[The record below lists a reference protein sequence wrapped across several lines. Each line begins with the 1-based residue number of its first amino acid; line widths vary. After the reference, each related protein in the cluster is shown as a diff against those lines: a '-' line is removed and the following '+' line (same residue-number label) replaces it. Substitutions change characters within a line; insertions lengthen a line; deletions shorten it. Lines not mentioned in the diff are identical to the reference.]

1 MFQVSWL
8 SRLQL
13 LVWVLLLYS
22 LMSCEKQYTQ
32 RVIEYAPAEGYIEK
46 QIAFEGKQHLIQ
58 YRRIEFETITSD
70 FSWQPTA
77 TASAASAYLQLIATV
92 MQQPNPTSEQYL
104 ALFHPD
110 YLNEQKLKANL
121 IEWEMASFN
130 EYLDSLKSFYEGGK
144 LLGEMVHEGVH
155 VVVISI
161 PSGEEGREPIV
172 FGMPVIKLEQD
183 YLLAPGAKVSRPFLQ
198 HCSKKKY
205 AFMFE
210 D

>member
-8 SRLQL
+8 SRLKL
-13 LVWVLLLYS
+13 LVLVLLLCS
-22 LMSCEKQYTQ
+22 LMSCEKQDKP
-32 RVIEYAPAEGYIEK
+32 RAIGYAPAQGYLEK

-58 YRRIEFETITSD
+58 YRRIEFETIKPD

-77 TASAASAYLQLIATV
+77 HASAASACLQFIAMV
-92 MQQPNPTSEQYL
+92 MQHPNPAIEQYL
-104 ALFHPD
+104 ASFHPD
-110 YLNEQKLKANL
+110 YLDEEKLKANL
-121 IEWEMASFN
+121 KEWEMASFDQ
-130 EYLDSLKSFYEGGK
+130 YIDYLKSFHEGTK
-144 LLGEMVHEGVH
+144 LLGEMVHEEVH
-155 VVVISI
+155 VVVMSV

-198 HCSKKKY
+198 HCSRKKY